1 MHWGGDA
8 DGQNEWGWLSLV
20 GAAVE
25 LNDEKNRDERGGL
38 LAVDGRRLV
47 RSHNNQMTV
56 DESGVMGDEGEVR
69 LGRNEQGNAVASVRP
84 SN

>member
-1 MHWGGDA
+1 VHWGGDA

-25 LNDEKNRDERGGL
+25 LNDEKNRERGGQ
-38 LAVDGRRLV
+38 LALDGRRLV